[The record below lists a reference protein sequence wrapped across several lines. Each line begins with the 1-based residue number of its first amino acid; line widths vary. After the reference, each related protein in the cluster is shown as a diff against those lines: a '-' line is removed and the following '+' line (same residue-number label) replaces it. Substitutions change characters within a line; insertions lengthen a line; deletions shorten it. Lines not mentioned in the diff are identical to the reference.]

1 MMRNDTLDCW
11 NAAEQFQTG
20 GIVSELAVVFP
31 AWRCRASLHTTTT
44 VSRDLFTLTGTSKEN
59 D

>member
-1 MMRNDTLDCW
+1 MMRNDNIDLW
-11 NAAEQFQTG
+11 NAAEQFPPG
-20 GIVSELAVVFP
+20 GIASELAVVFP
-31 AWRCRASLHTTTT
+31 AWRCRASLHTMTT